1 MNLHKF
7 TIIYRVFLYLF
18 IFILLSFLIVS
29 VNSCDFEK
37 EYLEDVQNILKYN
50 PAKVDLN
57 IRDFQISIFPEIT
70 NLFCLGK
77 IKEVSIEENQNNL
90 LYEEQIINV
99 SIYSSDNLTIVMYIL
114 FLLIQLANLKVFK
127 KIENHII
134 SLLVSI
140 LFNLYFVSNPISFF
154 LFLFIT
160 QITIHF
166 YFLNKNEV
174 IELLSL
180 ENNKKILFFVLF
192 VFNIFITYEMIF
204 EEYFFIG
211 SYLINYNYGFIRR
224 GLIGTILLNLNLSTF
239 LLLLSVSIML
249 VVLYSFYQYFLIVIL
264 DKNKKYLFKSSCI
277 FSLL

>member
-37 EYLEDVQNILKYN
+37 ENIEDVQNILKYN

-127 KIENHII
+127 KTENHLI

-140 LFNLYFVSNPISFF
+140 LFNLYFVSNPTSFF

-192 VFNIFITYEMIF
+192 VFNIFIAYEMIF

-211 SYLINYNYGFIRR
+211 SYLINYNYGFMRR
-224 GLIGTILLNLNLSTF
+224 GLIGTILLN
-239 LLLLSVSIML
+239 
-249 VVLYSFYQYFLIVIL
+249 
-264 DKNKKYLFKSSCI
+264 
-277 FSLL
+277 

>member
-1 MNLHKF
+1 LNLHKF

-37 EYLEDVQNILKYN
+37 ENIEDVQNILKYN

-127 KIENHII
+127 KTENHLI

-140 LFNLYFVSNPISFF
+140 LFNLYFVSNPTSFF

-192 VFNIFITYEMIF
+192 VFNIFIAYEMIF

-211 SYLINYNYGFIRR
+211 SYLINYNYGFMRR
-224 GLIGTILLNLNLSTF
+224 GLIGTILLN
-239 LLLLSVSIML
+239 
-249 VVLYSFYQYFLIVIL
+249 
-264 DKNKKYLFKSSCI
+264 
-277 FSLL
+277 